1 LQDQISLSSNKT
13 ELSDPDATDSERTY
27 HNMALTDAKNVNN
40 STKIK
45 IKKCIY
51 NEQKIGTIIRFR
63 QINSGKLLGKTGLE
77 MNE

>member
-1 LQDQISLSSNKT
+1 
-13 ELSDPDATDSERTY
+13 
-27 HNMALTDAKNVNN
+27 MALTDAKNVNN